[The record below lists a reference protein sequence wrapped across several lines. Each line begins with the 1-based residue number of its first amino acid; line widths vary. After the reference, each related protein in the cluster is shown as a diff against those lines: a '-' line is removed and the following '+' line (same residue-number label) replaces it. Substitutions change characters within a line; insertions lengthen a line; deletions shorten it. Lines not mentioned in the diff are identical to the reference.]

1 MKEAVD
7 GGCET
12 LLRQNVTFFIP
23 LFLHPYSFHF
33 YEIKYSRLVEE
44 TSHRHNLHPERN
56 IFSGSS
62 KQFVTLHSPVAFDSA
77 SS

>member
-1 MKEAVD
+1 MVD

-33 YEIKYSRLVEE
+33 YEIKYSWLDEE
-44 TSHRHNLHPERN
+44 TLQTPTLCLERN
-56 IFSGSS
+56 TVISGSS
-62 KQFVTLHSPVAFDSA
+62 EFFVTFHSLIAFDSVNY
-77 SS
+77 